1 MIRSALV
8 VGAGIV
14 GAACAEAL
22 AAAGVAV
29 RVLERGRPGGGAT
42 GAAMGHVLV
51 LDDSEAQLA
60 LSRLSRDLWDARREE
75 LPRTV
80 ERDECGTIWV
90 AADPEELE
98 TVRAK
103 HAWLAERSVAS
114 EILDPHALSRH
125 EPNLR
130 PGLAGGL
137 RIAADSVVYPPGAV
151 RWLLERAA
159 ARGAR
164 IDEGVPIR
172 YAGEGEVTLE
182 DGSTIEAD
190 AVVVAAGLDTPK
202 LVDVTGL
209 VVRPKKGHLAI
220 TDRVP
225 GFVRHQLVELGY
237 LKSAHG
243 AERTSVA
250 FNAQPRAT
258 GQVLLGS
265 SRQLDDDDPRV
276 EPEVLSRMVR
286 RGIEYLPG
294 LAEIPVLRAWVG
306 FRPATEDNLPV
317 IGPVPGRPRL
327 WIATGH
333 EGVGI
338 ATSLA
343 TARLLVDQIR
353 GVEPPIDSA
362 PYLPARLA
370 RSAAHA

>member
-1 MIRSALV
+1 MIGSALV

-29 RVLERGRPGGGAT
+29 RVLERGRCGGGASA
-42 GAAMGHVLV
+42 AAMGHVLV

-60 LSRLSRDLWDARREE
+60 LSKLSRDLWDARRAE
-75 LPRTV
+75 LPAAV
-80 ERDECGTIWV
+80 ERDDCGTIWV
-90 AADPEELE
+90 AADAEELAAAC
-98 TVRAK
+98 AK
-103 HAWLAERSVAS
+103 HAWLGERGVAS
-114 EILDPHALSRH
+114 EVLDPDALYRH

-137 RIAADSVVYPPGAV
+137 RIAEDSVVYPPAAV

-159 ARGAR
+159 AHGAR
-164 IDEGVPIR
+164 IDEGAPVR
-172 YAGEGEVTLE
+172 RAGDGAVRLE
-182 DGSTIEAD
+182 DGATLEAD
-190 AVVVAAGLDTPK
+190 VVVVAAGLATPA
-202 LVDVTGL
+202 LVDAPGL

-243 AERTSVA
+243 GEPTSVA

-265 SRQLDDDDPRV
+265 SRQIDDHDPRV
-276 EPEVLSRMVR
+276 EPEILARMVR
-286 RGIEYLPG
+286 RGIDFLPG
-294 LAEIPVLRAWVG
+294 LAAIPVVRAWVG
-306 FRPATEDNLPV
+306 FRPATDDNLPV
-317 IGPVPGRPRL
+317 IGPVPGQPRL
-327 WIATGH
+327 WLATGH

-343 TARLLVDQIR
+343 TARLVADQLLGR
-353 GVEPPIDSA
+353 APPIDPA